1 MYVSVLGF
9 LLINRALA
17 GLPSKIVEEILV
29 NGIIYVGWN
38 AIKITYQGLTYTIY
52 SAYKYSVSPSTT
64 ENQIDRSIPLLDYK
78 PESSKCDSWMDDF
91 IEINEEEF
99 N

>member
-1 MYVSVLGF
+1 MYVPILGF

-64 ENQIDRSIPLLDYK
+64 ENQIDNSIPLLEYK
-78 PESSKCDSWMDDF
+78 PERGNCDTWMDDF
-91 IEINEEEF
+91 IEIDKDALS
-99 N
+99 

>member
-1 MYVSVLGF
+1 MYVPILGF

-17 GLPSKIVEEILV
+17 GLPSKIVEEIIV
-29 NGIIYVGWN
+29 NGIMYIGWN

-52 SAYKYSVSPSTT
+52 SAYDYSITPAQPVYNT
-64 ENQIDRSIPLLDYK
+64 SIPLLEYK
-78 PESSKCDSWMDDF
+78 PESSKSDSWMDDF

>member
-64 ENQIDRSIPLLDYK
+64 ENQIDSSIPLLEYK
-78 PESSKCDSWMDDF
+78 PESSKSDSWMDDF

>member
-1 MYVSVLGF
+1 MYVPILGF

-17 GLPSKIVEEILV
+17 GLPSKVVEEIIV
-29 NGIIYVGWN
+29 NGMMYIGWN

-64 ENQIDRSIPLLDYK
+64 ENKIDISIPLIEYK
-78 PESSKCDSWMDDF
+78 PNSSINESWIDDF
-91 IEINEEEF
+91 IEIDSDTY
-99 N
+99 